1 MTKIKTHQPGHFLR
15 EYTQSEN
22 ASLRLDRENGILRG
36 VKILGFVSKNHRR
49 YAPEALQQ
57 AVSMYEGAKVNINHP
72 KGDPLAPRDYQ
83 DRIGSIRNV
92 EFRLNEG
99 LFADLYFNPC
109 HPLANQLAWDAE
121 HAPKNVGF
129 SHNIR
134 ARTIEEN
141 HVIVVTQILAV
152 QSVDLVA
159 DPATTSGLYEAENL
173 PQNTQ
178 AANEEANPPQDVPA
192 TETPTAATEPTDV
205 VDTPEENAA
214 TPENTPT
221 DTANEPSS
229 ASEETPVA
237 DPEPEPESNPENAPE
252 NLEPD
257 APAPTVEPPAED
269 APSTEATVP
278 ESSASVIFQPLT
290 EQLDSL
296 SRKLETLHKCQN
308 ALQAQL
314 TEFLRHSL
322 PSQTPQSHEQSL
334 PFTEE
339 HLTTTE
345 FVKKIRL

>member
-1 MTKIKTHQPGHFLR
+1 MTKTKTHQPGHFLR

-159 DPATTSGLYEAENL
+159 DPATTSGLYEAENQ
-173 PQNTQ
+173 PQNTPVT
-178 AANEEANPPQDVPA
+178 NEEANPPQDVPA
-192 TETPTAATEPTDV
+192 TETPTAATEPAAV
-205 VDTPEENAA
+205 VDTPEEDAV
-214 TPENTPT
+214 PENAPKNTT
-221 DTANEPSS
+221 DEPSS
-229 ASEETPVA
+229 IPEETPA
-237 DPEPEPESNPENAPE
+237 AAPEPEPENAPE
-252 NLEPD
+252 TLEPD
-257 APAPTVEPPAED
+257 APAPAVEPPAE
-269 APSTEATVP
+269 ATPSTEATMP
-278 ESSASVIFQPLT
+278 ESSASAIFQPLT

-296 SRKLETLHKCQN
+296 SRKLEILHESQN

-322 PSQTPQSHEQSL
+322 PNQTPQSHEQSL

-345 FVKKIRL
+345 FVKKIRH